1 MSVQVPRISWP
12 GPATSQLVR
21 VGLAELPAPLADLL
35 VVDARPA
42 LGEQLLHVAIAEREA
57 EVQSGSVTDDRGREA
72 MALVAG
78 GGRVLIRVPSIAY
91 PAALPLGF
99 SCADSL
105 ASFQPC
111 TLISWADKEKVAH
124 GNAERLFKM

>member
-12 GPATSQLVR
+12 GPSTAQLVR
-21 VGLAELPAPLADLL
+21 VGLAELPAPPADLL
-35 VVDARPA
+35 VVDDRPA
-42 LGEQLLHVAIAEREA
+42 FGERFLHVAIAEREA
-57 EVQSGSVTDDRGREA
+57 EVQSGRVTDDRGREA

-91 PAALPLGF
+91 PAALPLGY

-105 ASFQPC
+105 ASFQPF
-111 TLISWADKEKVAH
+111 TLISPADKEKIAH

>member
-1 MSVQVPRISWP
+1 MSVQLPRISWP

-42 LGEQLLHVAIAEREA
+42 LGEQLLRVAIAEREA
-57 EVQSGSVTDDRGREA
+57 EVQSGRVTDDRGREA
-72 MALVAG
+72 MALVA
-78 GGRVLIRVPSIAY
+78 GRVLIRVPSIAY

-105 ASFQPC
+105 ASFQPF
-111 TLISWADKEKVAH
+111 TLISPADKEKIAH

>member
-1 MSVQVPRISWP
+1 
-12 GPATSQLVR
+12 
-21 VGLAELPAPLADLL
+21 
-35 VVDARPA
+35 
-42 LGEQLLHVAIAEREA
+42 
-57 EVQSGSVTDDRGREA
+57 
-72 MALVAG
+72 MALVA
-78 GGRVLIRVPSIAY
+78 GRVLIRVPSIAY

-111 TLISWADKEKVAH
+111 TLISPADKEKIAH

>member
-12 GPATSQLVR
+12 GPSTAQLVR
-21 VGLAELPAPLADLL
+21 VGLADFPAPLADRL

-42 LGEQLLHVAIAEREA
+42 FCEQFLHVAIAEREA
-57 EVQSGSVTDDRGREA
+57 EVQSGRVTDDRGREA
-72 MALVAG
+72 MALVA
-78 GGRVLIRVPSIAY
+78 GRVLIRVPSIAY

-111 TLISWADKEKVAH
+111 TLISPADKEKIAY